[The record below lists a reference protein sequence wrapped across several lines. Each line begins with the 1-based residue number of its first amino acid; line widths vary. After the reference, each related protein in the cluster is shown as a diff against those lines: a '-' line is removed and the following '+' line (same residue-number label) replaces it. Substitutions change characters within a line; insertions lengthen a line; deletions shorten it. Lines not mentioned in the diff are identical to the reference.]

1 VYGSLPTESQLAEWN
16 FAISQHSAVPQGVL
30 VSFFCYIY
38 NNPQS
43 QRFCGCKILSAKS

>member
-30 VSFFCYIY
+30 VRFLFLSISG
-38 NNPQS
+38 NP
-43 QRFCGCKILSAKS
+43 